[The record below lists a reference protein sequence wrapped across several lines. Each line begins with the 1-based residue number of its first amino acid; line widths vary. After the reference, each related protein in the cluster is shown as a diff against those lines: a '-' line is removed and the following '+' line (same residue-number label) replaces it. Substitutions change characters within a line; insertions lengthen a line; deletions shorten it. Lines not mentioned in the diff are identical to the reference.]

1 MGNLNPNVWI
11 ARLIAVAVVIG
22 AIAFAVINYGN
33 GRYQEGKDEIQA
45 LWDKD
50 KADRKADADRQAKET
65 ADKNKGNEDALR
77 KAQDNLRDARGNLNV
92 ALERLRDLPVVPGE
106 GYLPLAGGDCPKAS
120 VPGMAG
126 DSSGL
131 GIRVEQRIGS
141 CEGTGSE
148 PCFVSR
154 SFFGQALNDAQDRG
168 LTRQWAAG
176 QGIKTIA
183 GGEK

>member
-1 MGNLNPNVWI
+1 MENLNPNVWL

-22 AIAFAVINYGN
+22 AIAFAVVSYGN
-33 GRYQEGKDEIQA
+33 GRYQEGKDQIQA

-50 KADRKADADRQAKET
+50 KADRKADAERQAKET
-65 ADKNKGNEDALR
+65 TDKNKGNEDALR
-77 KAQDNLRDARGNLNV
+77 KTQNDLRDARGNLNV
-92 ALERLRDLPVVPGE
+92 ALERLRDLPVMPGE
-106 GYLPLAGGDCPKAS
+106 GYLPLAGGDCPNAA
-120 VPGMAG
+120 VPGLADNPG
-126 DSSGL
+126 GL

-154 SFFGQALNDAQDRG
+154 EFFGQALNDAQDRG

-176 QGIKTIA
+176 QGIRTIS
-183 GGEK
+183 GEGK